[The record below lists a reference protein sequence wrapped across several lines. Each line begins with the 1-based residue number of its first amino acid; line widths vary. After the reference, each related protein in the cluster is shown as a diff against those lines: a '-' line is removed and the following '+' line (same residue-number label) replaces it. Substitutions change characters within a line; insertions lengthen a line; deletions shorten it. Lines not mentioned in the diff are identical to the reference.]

1 MVLDKRCAA
10 AEPPQHHHLTA
21 PSRCA
26 VCPGSSSATIQPRH
40 CAINASFRATAFRS
54 SPKGAGGRRR
64 REWGTAQ
71 SDGEQREVLVYNV
84 CNHEDSYDEVGS
96 QAISCTA
103 GVPAVAAAM
112 LIADGVWDVR
122 GMVNVEELDPRPFI
136 GLMNRM
142 GPVTGIRDERGDR
155 VLDPKREMASTPA
168 VNLLSKALP
177 VGY

>member
-26 VCPGSSSATIQPRH
+26 VCPGSSSAAIQPRH
-40 CAINASFRATAFRS
+40 CAINASFRATALRS

-103 GVPAVAAAM
+103 GVPAVA
-112 LIADGVWDVR
+112 
-122 GMVNVEELDPRPFI
+122 MVNVEELDPRPFI